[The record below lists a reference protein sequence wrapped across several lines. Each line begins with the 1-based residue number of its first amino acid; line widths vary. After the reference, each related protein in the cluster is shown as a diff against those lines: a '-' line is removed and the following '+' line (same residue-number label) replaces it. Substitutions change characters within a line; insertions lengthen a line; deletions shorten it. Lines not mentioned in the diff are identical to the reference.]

1 MAPSCSKKAHAGST
15 HFEIIC
21 GSTRHKIK
29 VHIAI
34 HCNWILPACRSTQ
47 RCTQLDQSIAGVG
60 VAKII
65 SLDREDVSVLKPLL
79 EKNGAVINAYGTV
92 KLWPKIILQD
102 KVTIYSQASKRVT
115 KRNNYT
121 VTFVDPENP
130 THVKYGRIQ
139 KFVCCPPDS
148 PDSMNAAIVQELKVR
163 RCMELEALDFP
174 SDIECLSDL
183 VCSDYVSVVGE
194 LPLLAIPVEQILA
207 KCFDIS
213 SVDLC
218 IITSM
223 VCHSE
228 VLK

>member
-1 MAPSCSKKAHAGST
+1 MLLAYR
-15 HFEIIC
+15 
-21 GSTRHKIK
+21 STR
-29 VHIAI
+29 
-34 HCNWILPACRSTQ
+34 
-47 RCTQLDQSIAGVG
+47 RCTLLSQSIVGVG

-79 EKNGAVINAYGTV
+79 EKNNAVINAYGTV

-115 KRNNYT
+115 KRNSYT
-121 VTFVDPENP
+121 VTFVDPEEPN
-130 THVKYGRIQ
+130 HVRYGSVQ

-148 PDSMNAAIVQELKVR
+148 PDSTNAAIIQELKVHK
-163 RCMELEALDFP
+163 CKELEALDFP
-174 SDIECLSDL
+174 SDIRCLSDL

-194 LPLLAIPVEQILA
+194 LPKFAIPVEQIVA

-218 IITSM
+218 VISSM

-228 VLK
+228 VFK